1 MTRLSNAR
9 TAGECC
15 AITAAKAKALGP
27 LALPGAA
34 DAVLCMTVSA
44 KAEIKTGMIGV
55 FIGRASV
62 AGQRIRSA

>member
-34 DAVLCMTVSA
+34 NAALCKTVSA
-44 KAEIKTGMIGV
+44 KLRIKAGINAGIISV
-55 FIGRASV
+55 FIG
-62 AGQRIRSA
+62 